1 MSDSLAI
8 QRGDTAPPLPPDG
21 LLAFDTAPP
30 LPPEALLALDTTPP
44 LPPEGLLAFDLNPL
58 LERAAALATER
69 MKPVVALA
77 FFLGL
82 ALGVAAM
89 ILIARWPAVAAALAE
104 RAV

>member
-1 MSDSLAI
+1 MTAPPPVSSSSKAAARNRRTAMSDSLAI
-8 QRGDTAPPLPPDG
+8 QRGDTAPPLPP
-21 LLAFDTAPP
+21 
-30 LPPEALLALDTTPP
+30 
-44 LPPEGLLAFDLNPL
+44 EGLLARDLNPL
-58 LERAAALATER
+58 LDRAAALATER

>member
-1 MSDSLAI
+1 MNPQIVFA
-8 QRGDTAPPLPPDG
+8 GDEGTDAPPLTFDG
-21 LLAFDTAPP
+21 LFAR
-30 LPPEALLALDTTPP
+30 
-44 LPPEGLLAFDLNPL
+44 DLNPL
-58 LERAAALATER
+58 LDRAASLATER

>member
-8 QRGDTAPPLPPDG
+8 QRGDTAPPLPP
-21 LLAFDTAPP
+21 
-30 LPPEALLALDTTPP
+30 
-44 LPPEGLLAFDLNPL
+44 EGLLARDLNPL
-58 LERAAALATER
+58 LDRAAALATER

>member
-8 QRGDTAPPLPPDG
+8 QRGDAAPPLT
-21 LLAFDTAPP
+21 F
-30 LPPEALLALDTTPP
+30 
-44 LPPEGLLAFDLNPL
+44 EGMYARDLNPL
-58 LERAAALATER
+58 LDHSFALGIAR